1 MSNGYWNNPEAT
13 AAAIDRRGWFHT
25 GDMARCDEDGFYY
38 IAGRA
43 KDMFISGG
51 VNVYP
56 AEIETQLLQ
65 HPSLSD
71 AAVIGAPHET
81 WGEVGIAF
89 VVPVEGKEVNAAA
102 LESFLQVRLA
112 RYKVPKEF
120 IVKTELPRTA
130 YGKVVKGELV
140 DEWNAREK

>member
-1 MSNGYWNNPEAT
+1 
-13 AAAIDRRGWFHT
+13 
-25 GDMARCDEDGFYY
+25 MARCDEDGFYY

-56 AEIETQLLQ
+56 AEIENQLLQ

-81 WGEVGIAF
+81 WGEVGVAY
-89 VVPVEGKEVNAAA
+89 VVAAEGKEVDADKLASFV
-102 LESFLQVRLA
+102 ESRLA

-120 IVKTELPRTA
+120 IVKSELPRTA
-130 YGKVVKGELV
+130 YGKVVKDELV
-140 DEWNAREK
+140 EEWKNRKTE